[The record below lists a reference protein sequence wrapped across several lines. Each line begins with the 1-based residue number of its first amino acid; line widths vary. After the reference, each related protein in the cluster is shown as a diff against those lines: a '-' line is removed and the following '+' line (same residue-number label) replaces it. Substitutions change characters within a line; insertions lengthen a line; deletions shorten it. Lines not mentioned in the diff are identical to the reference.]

1 MKIPTS
7 TRFDEELYE
16 QMSNKVKS
24 GHFHSI
30 SDLVRASV
38 DHYLNQDNEKP
49 SLELCRTLLQTTANI
64 DSAITAMETYL
75 PSPKNNTAIK
85 NLKESKENLCKFYL
99 NI

>member
-38 DHYLNQDNEKP
+38 DHYLNQDNTELP
-49 SLELCRTLLQTTANI
+49 LELRRSLLQATANMNT
-64 DSAITAMETYL
+64 AISAMETYF
-75 PSPKNNTAIK
+75 PSPKNNLAIR
-85 NLKESKENLCKFYL
+85 NLKESRNDLCRFCH